1 MAKYDK
7 YMYVAQFPGPIQ
19 KGIRAAVQNR
29 LRKDG
34 YLSAAERKEATERAM
49 CSKLVN
55 LKGVIN
61 IQYWLDKANGKR

>member
-29 LRKDG
+29 LRKEG
-34 YLSAAERKEATERAM
+34 YLSQAARKMAVEDAM
-49 CSKLVN
+49 DSKLVN
-55 LKGVIN
+55 LKDVIN
-61 IQYWLDKANGKR
+61 IQYWLDKANGRK